1 MPHDAHAVE
10 ASPVTVGAP
19 RCVRG
24 RRLGCA
30 LQMPRDARPSPQ
42 WLNVRAI
49 QPISDS
55 AHRRLKV
62 PTLSRC

>member
-1 MPHDAHAVE
+1 MPHDAHTVE

-19 RCVRG
+19 RRVHG

-30 LQMPRDARPSPQ
+30 LQVPRDARPSSQ
-42 WLNVRAI
+42 WLSAPAT

-55 AHRRLKV
+55 AHRRLK
-62 PTLSRC
+62 